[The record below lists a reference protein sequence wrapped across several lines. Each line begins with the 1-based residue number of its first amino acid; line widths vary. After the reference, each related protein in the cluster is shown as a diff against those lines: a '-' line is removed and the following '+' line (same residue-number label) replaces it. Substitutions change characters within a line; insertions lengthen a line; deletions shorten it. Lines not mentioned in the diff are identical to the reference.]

1 MPKYQKW
8 EEQGLKVTVRD
19 QNIWKRI
26 FHKWNFYYIGD
37 IVKLVI
43 SIERHSPTAPPI
55 NHILIT
61 EKTPQSE
68 NYIARNP
75 KQEKAWFTGVIFAIR
90 GDVLDES
97 GDDLWRLEI
106 HKNEKIEWSRKIFD
120 AGISNR
126 DNHRR
131 DIILVALA
139 FLFALPS
146 CIIAAFQLWIEYL
159 SYIGK

>member
-1 MPKYQKW
+1 MPKYHSW
-8 EEQGLKVTVRD
+8 EEQGLKVKVRD
-19 QNIWKRI
+19 QNIWKRK
-26 FHKWNFYYIGD
+26 FTKWNFYYIGD

-43 SIERHSPTAPPI
+43 SIERLSPEATPI
-55 NHILIT
+55 NNIFIT
-61 EKTPQSE
+61 EKTPQSDK
-68 NYIARNP
+68 YIARKP
-75 KQEKAWFTGVIFAIR
+75 EQKKAWFTGVILAIR
-90 GDVLDES
+90 GDVLDEP

-106 HKNEKIEWSRKIFD
+106 RKNGKIEWSRKIFD